1 MKLEIY
7 NDTTPE
13 PETVVRLRLVKTC
26 RDIMLV
32 AVDEDG
38 KRLDGGNILR
48 IDAYGA
54 IVRCRNISSSFG
66 FDIDENGRVKT
77 N

>member
-7 NDTTPE
+7 NDTSPE
-13 PETVVRLRLVKTC
+13 PEKVVRLRLV
-26 RDIMLV
+26 REGSDIMLV

-38 KRLDGGNILR
+38 KPLGSGSILQLGSDGKIFR
-48 IDAYGA
+48 RSC
-54 IVRCRNISSSFG
+54 VSSFFG
-66 FDIDENGRVKT
+66 FDIDNCGRVKT